1 MQRFFEIIIV
11 IVLLFIQVGVPHH
24 HDHRHHDHDHDH
36 DHPPH
41 HHHQAKAPTH
51 WTTVLVPLLTTQW
64 PTQLDIIY
72 LLMSINMRYG
82 GDSPWMPLGKQNNDI
97 DGDEW

>member
-1 MQRFFEIIIV
+1 MQRFFEIIII

-36 DHPPH
+36 PPPP
-41 HHHQAKAPTH
+41 HHQAKAQTH
-51 WTTVLVPLLTTQW
+51 WMTVLVPLLTTQW